1 MFRAIACPT
10 LTDPAARRKR
20 IQYSLI
26 RCVFSLVEFQEE
38 EAQDE
43 AGGGIKFSAA
53 AVRTHTEKQAS
64 GHRHY
69 YTIHRNIGVCGFLI
83 IAERVVECSPEES
96 VNFVELSTHV

>member
-1 MFRAIACPT
+1 MPSPAPPSP
-10 LTDPAARRKR
+10 DPAARRKR

-26 RCVFSLVEFQEE
+26 RCVFSLVEFQEEEE

-96 VNFVELSTHV
+96 VNFVELSTRV